1 MRNSFLLVASASV
14 LVLFAGGCA
23 SPEQG
28 FAFEQKF
35 GRGLRNITEF
45 ARGGE
50 IRRSMEQTGLLDGPD
65 MAYTTGFIRGFNRT
79 LTRTGVGIYEMIT
92 APFPPYDPV
101 FTDYMTVDPVYPD
114 SYKPHLL
121 ADPTFGP
128 DSALG
133 FSGGDV
139 APIFPGSRFRIF
151 DN

>member
-35 GRGLRNITEF
+35 GRGLRNVTEF

-65 MAYTTGFIRGFNRT
+65 MAYTTGFIRGVNRS
-79 LTRTGVGIYEMIT
+79 LARTGVG
-92 APFPPYDPV
+92 FYDA
-101 FTDYMTVDPVYPD
+101 FVDVKD
-114 SYKPHLL
+114 I
-121 ADPTFGP
+121 
-128 DSALG
+128 SAVVVRA
-133 FSGGDV
+133 GG
-139 APIFPGSRFRIF
+139 R
-151 DN
+151 